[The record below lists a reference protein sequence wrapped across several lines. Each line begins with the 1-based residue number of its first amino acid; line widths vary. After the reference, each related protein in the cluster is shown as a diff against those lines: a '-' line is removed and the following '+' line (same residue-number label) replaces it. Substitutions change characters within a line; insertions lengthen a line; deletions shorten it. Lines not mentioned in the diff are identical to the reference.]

1 MKKVIMSG
9 NEAIARGAYEAGCAV
24 AAAYPGTPST
34 EILESM
40 SGYKEDVFC
49 HWACNEKV
57 ATEIALGASIG
68 GARALCAMKH
78 VGVNVAAD
86 PLFTM
91 GYAGVNG
98 GLVVVTADDPGCHS
112 SQNEQDNRLY
122 APHMK
127 IGMME
132 PSDSEECRVFTAAAF
147 ELSERFDV
155 PMLIRVTTRTCHS
168 QSLVT
173 IEDRSDT
180 PVKKYVRDPAKYA
193 MVPANARGRHIVRE
207 KLISEMEDY
216 ANDCPF
222 NRVEMGTNHKIGI
235 ITSGISYQYARE
247 AFGDSASYLKLGLT
261 FPYPRKLIQE
271 FAEQFETIY
280 VIEENEPYLENV
292 VKSLGIDCI
301 GKDRLP
307 ICGELNAQI
316 IRSRLIGVTETDTY
330 STDVEIPTRPPVLC
344 AGCPHRGFFH
354 GVNRN
359 LKRIV
364 PVGDIGCYSLGVSS
378 PLDGLD
384 YLICMGAGLSSTIG
398 LSKAL
403 ELQGD
408 TRKVLGMLGDSTFYH
423 SGITSLIDIVVTNA
437 NVIACILDNSIT
449 AMTGHQDNPG
459 TGRSV
464 MGDVTPVIDIETVV
478 RSLGLGDDR
487 IRVIDPLDRDAV
499 MDALESGINTKGPFV
514 IITKSPC
521 ALLRE
526 VVRRNAGRHCVVD
539 EDKCRG
545 CRQCMKISC
554 PAIAFENKK
563 ANIRVSAGC
572 NGCGLCM
579 QICPIGAVSRVEVR
593 A

>member
-1 MKKVIMSG
+1 MMSG

-34 EILESM
+34 EILESL
-40 SGYKEDVFC
+40 SAYRDDIFC

-57 ATEIALGASIG
+57 AAEIALGAAIG

-86 PLFTM
+86 PLFSM
-91 GYAGVNG
+91 GYSGVNG
-98 GLVVVTADDPGCHS
+98 GLVVVSADDPGCHS

-155 PMLIRVTTRTCHS
+155 PMLIRVTTRICHS
-168 QSLVT
+168 KSLVSAGERT
-173 IEDRSDT
+173 GT
-180 PVKKYVRDPAKYA
+180 PVRNYVRDPGKYA
-193 MVPANARGRHIVRE
+193 MLPATARSRHAIRE
-207 KLISEMEDY
+207 RLLLEMEEY
-216 ANDCPF
+216 ANDCPY
-222 NRVEMGTNHKIGI
+222 NRIEMGTDRKIGI
-235 ITSGISYQYARE
+235 ITSGISYQYAKE
-247 AFGDSASYLKLGLT
+247 AFGEAAGFLKLGLT
-261 FPYPRKLIQE
+261 YPYPRKLIRE
-271 FAEQFETIY
+271 FASQFETIY
-280 VIEENEPYLENV
+280 VIEENDPYLENAV
-292 VKSLGIDCI
+292 RSLGIDCI

-307 ICGELNAQI
+307 ICGELDAQI
-316 IRSRLIGVTETDTY
+316 IRRYLIGETR
-330 STDVEIPTRPPVLC
+330 TDIYGTDAEIPSRPPVLC

-364 PVGDIGCYSLGVSS
+364 AVGDIGCYSLGVNP
-378 PLDGLD
+378 PLNGLD
-384 YLICMGAGLSSTIG
+384 YLICMGSGFSSMIG
-398 LSKAL
+398 LAKAL

-408 TRKVLGMLGDSTFYH
+408 PRKVLGMLGDSTFFH
-423 SGITSLIDIVVTNA
+423 SGITSLIDIVATNA

-459 TGRSV
+459 TGRSIT
-464 MGDVTPVIDIETVV
+464 GDAIPVIDIESVV
-478 RSLGLGDDR
+478 RSLGINDDR
-487 IRVIDPLDRDAV
+487 LRVIDPLDRDSVLEAI
-499 MDALESGINTKGPFV
+499 ESGINTKGPFV
-514 IITKSPC
+514 IIAKSPC

-526 VVRRNAGRHCVVD
+526 TVRKNAGRCCVVD
-539 EDKCRG
+539 ADKCTG
-545 CRQCMKISC
+545 CKQCLRIAC
-554 PAIAFENKK
+554 PAVSFENRK
-563 ANIRVSAGC
+563 ARIDVNAGC

-579 QICPIGAVSRVEVR
+579 QVCPAGAIGRTGGVR
-593 A
+593 

>member
-1 MKKVIMSG
+1 MSG

-40 SGYKEDVFC
+40 SAYKEEIFC

-78 VGVNVAAD
+78 VGLNVAAD
-86 PLFTM
+86 PLFSM

-112 SQNEQDNRLY
+112 SQNEQDNRLF

-168 QSLVT
+168 KGLVSP
-173 IEDRSDT
+173 EERAAT
-180 PVKKYVRDPAKYA
+180 PVRKYVRDPDKYA
-193 MVPANARGRHIVRE
+193 MLPANARRRHAIRE
-207 KLISEMEDY
+207 KLLSEMEDY
-216 ANDCPF
+216 ANDCPY
-222 NRVEMGTNHKIGI
+222 NRIEMGTDSKIGI
-235 ITSGISYQYARE
+235 ITSGISYHYARE
-247 AFGDSASYLKLGLT
+247 AFGDSASCLKLGLT
-261 FPYPRKLIQE
+261 YPWPRKLISE
-271 FAEQFETIY
+271 FASRFDTVY

-292 VKSLGIDCI
+292 VKSLGIDCV
-301 GKDRLP
+301 GKDKLP

-316 IRSRLIGVTETDTY
+316 IRSNLMGETQQDTY
-330 STDVEIPTRPPVLC
+330 GTDAEIPNRPPVLC
-344 AGCPHRGFFH
+344 AGCPHRGFFY

-359 LKRIV
+359 LKKLV
-364 PVGDIGCYSLGVSS
+364 SVGDIGCYALGVNP
-378 PLDGLD
+378 PLNGYDCA
-384 YLICMGAGLSSTIG
+384 ICMGAGFSSIIG
-398 LSKAL
+398 LAKAL

-408 TRKVLGMLGDSTFYH
+408 TRKVLGMLGDSTFFH

-459 TGRSV
+459 TGKSL
-464 MGDVTPVIDIETVV
+464 MGVASPAIDIETVV
-478 RSLGLGDDR
+478 RSLGIGDDR
-487 IRVIDPLDRDAV
+487 LRVIDPLDKDAV
-499 MDALESGINTKGPFV
+499 LDAIESGINTNGPFV
-514 IITKSPC
+514 MITKSPC
-521 ALLRE
+521 ALLPD
-526 VVRRNAGRHCVVD
+526 VVRKYAGRHCVVD
-539 EDKCRG
+539 KDKCNG
-545 CRQCMKISC
+545 CRQCLRVAC
-554 PAIAFENKK
+554 PAISFENKK
-563 ANIRVSAGC
+563 STINVSAGC

-579 QICPIGAVSRVEVR
+579 QVCPVGAISR
-593 A
+593 AGGAQ